1 MKLKFL
7 LYSPDCLNN
16 LITFEILG
24 NELNGAIKYSN
35 GFLETWT
42 EYQDANNA
50 PNFVVPFKE
59 INYSY
64 SVSIKEHKATTSGGD
79 KGISLYRKSTTKIE
93 IDSKTGGTPK
103 HIIVVRC
110 TGLLQID
117 DF

>member
-1 MKLKFL
+1 MFYKQL
-7 LYSPDCLNN
+7 DCLNN
-16 LITFEILG
+16 LTSFEILG

-110 TGLLQID
+110 TGYWK
-117 DF
+117 